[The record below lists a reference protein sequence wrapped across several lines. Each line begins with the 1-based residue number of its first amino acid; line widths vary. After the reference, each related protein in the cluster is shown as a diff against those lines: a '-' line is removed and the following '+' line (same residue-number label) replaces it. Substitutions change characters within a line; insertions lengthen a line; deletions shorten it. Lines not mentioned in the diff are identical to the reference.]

1 MSVHNSCHFFGKVVQ
16 MSSLQQ
22 GSKQPFIMFLL
33 SLYNE
38 TIMIDDNPTLLEK
51 PTIIKCFVFG
61 ETSRAYDVWVSPGTF
76 IAIIAKVK
84 NAINKQGDPETIF
97 VVQKTLFLDRFLE
110 SRLNAKKEK
119 QQQEGNEVKE

>member
-1 MSVHNSCHFFGKVVQ
+1 
-16 MSSLQQ
+16 
-22 GSKQPFIMFLL
+22 
-33 SLYNE
+33 
-38 TIMIDDNPTLLEK
+38 
-51 PTIIKCFVFG
+51 VFG
-61 ETSRAYDVWVSPGTF
+61 ETARAYDVWVSPGTF

-97 VVQKTLFLDRFLE
+97 VVKKTLFLDRFLE